1 MQACRQA
8 TNKGML
14 HGTNKSKNI
23 TMKKL
28 LSFIFAA
35 MCAFTA
41 NAANPYDNPDTL
53 VVARD
58 GTGQFRT
65 INEAVEVCR
74 AFMEYHKVIY
84 VKKGVYK
91 EKVIVPSWLTNI
103 EVCGENAE
111 NTIIT
116 YDDHANIRF
125 KETGQP
131 MGTFRTYTVKVQGN
145 YITFKNITIENNAA
159 RLGQAVALH
168 TEGDHLVF
176 INCRLLGN
184 QDTVYTGVANTRIYF
199 KNCYIEGTTDFI
211 FGPSTAWFEGC
222 IIHSKQDSY
231 VTAASTPADVT
242 YGYVFNNCKL
252 TAAEGVTKV
261 YLGRPWRP
269 YAYTL
274 FMNCELGSHIVPC
287 GWHNWGKASNEETA
301 RYAEYN
307 NSGAGA
313 STKDRASWSKQLTK
327 KEAAK
332 VTLENVFKIDNSWI
346 PEI

>member
-1 MQACRQA
+1 MLYRQA

-125 KETGQP
+125 EETGQP

-145 YITFKNITIENNAA
+145 YITFKNISIENNAA

-313 STKDRASWSKQLTK
+313 STKNRTSWSKQLTK